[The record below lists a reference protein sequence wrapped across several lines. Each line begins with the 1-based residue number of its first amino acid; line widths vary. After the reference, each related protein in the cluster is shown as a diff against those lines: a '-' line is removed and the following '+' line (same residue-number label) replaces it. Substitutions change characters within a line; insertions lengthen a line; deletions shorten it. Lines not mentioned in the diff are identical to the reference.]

1 MNLGDIVLGLASIAI
16 GYSQIKKGV
25 ASITP
30 KDSTN
35 LGGTSVRKIQKGQY
49 FTLSGAAM
57 GKSAV
62 EGTMKIRGVSNLD
75 ERMAAIS
82 EMAKRGKIEP
92 SVMAW
97 ARAQV
102 TKRCRQGRNGE
113 QWCTPE
119 KDTMAEI
126 AAIYQG
132 MRSDVRYTSD
142 IRGFDTYVNPKHTLA
157 QQAGDCLPGDTL
169 LVTPSGFV
177 RISDIKEGDTIHD
190 GENWVK
196 VTKWWDKGT
205 QNVDSFLLNNGSTLV
220 CTKGHRVFKVGKKN
234 AVSECLAGEL
244 KKEDSLL
251 QPRVFCAGSETV
263 GEDLATILGAYVS
276 EGWFDASKNVFCIA
290 GIPDSKGVR
299 ERVLLAAKRLEL
311 DVHEHPR
318 YLTFRSKDSGLVSGF
333 GIGAAAK
340 TFPTLNY
347 DLATVKTIVGTMEMG
362 DGGWS
367 SNPNPS
373 GQNMVYSTTSD
384 TLALQYRV
392 FCRMLGKSTHM
403 RKLSAEEHQGAGS
416 LPLWRITVRNSHY
429 RRPWAVVKDV
439 TENSACLPTFD
450 IETESGCIYL
460 PESDIIVHNCDDYA
474 SLGVAALN
482 SIGIPARFKVIRT
495 HGSQDWDHI
504 YIQAGTPKDDP
515 TRWVSLDAS
524 VPMQAGWEAP
534 ANMIADMRLYE
545 TE

>member
-1 MNLGDIVLGLASIAI
+1 MSIGDIVLGLASIAI
-16 GYSQIKKGV
+16 GYSQLKKGV
-25 ASITP
+25 AAITP
-30 KDSTN
+30 KDKTN
-35 LGGTSVRKIQKGQY
+35 LGGTSVRRIQKGQY
-49 FTLSGAAM
+49 FTLSGAPLNR
-57 GKSAV
+57 SAA
-62 EGTMKIRGVSNLD
+62 EGTMKIRGVNNLD
-75 ERMAAIS
+75 ERMSAII
-82 EMAKRGKIEP
+82 EMAQRGKIEP

-157 QQAGDCLPGDTL
+157 HQAGDCLPGDTL

-177 RISDIKEGDTIHD
+177 RIADIKEGDTIHD
-190 GENWVK
+190 GDKWVK
-196 VTKWWDKGT
+196 VAKWWDKGV
-205 QNVDSFLLNNGSTLV
+205 QNVDTFLLNNGSALV
-220 CTKGHRVFKVGKKN
+220 CTKGHRVFKVEAG
-234 AVSECLAGEL
+234 VESECLAGSL
-244 KKEDSLL
+244 KKGDSLL
-251 QPRVFCAGSETV
+251 QPRSFCAGTENV
-263 GEDLATILGAYVS
+263 NEELAIILGAYVS
-276 EGWFDASKNVFCIA
+276 EGWVDASKNVFCIA

-299 ERVLLAAKRLEL
+299 ERVLLAAKRLGL

-318 YLTFRSKDSGLVSGF
+318 YLTFRSRDSGLVSGF
-333 GIGAAAK
+333 GVGAAAK
-340 TFPTLNY
+340 TFPTLDY
-347 DLATVKTIVGTMEMG
+347 DLPTVQTVVSTMEMG

-373 GQNMVYSTTSD
+373 GKNMVYSTASD
-384 TLALQYRV
+384 ALALQYRV

-403 RKLSAEEHQGAGS
+403 RKLTAEEHQGAGD
-416 LPLWRITVRNSHY
+416 LPVWRITVRNEHN
-429 RRPWAVVKDV
+429 RRPWAVIKDIA
-439 TENSACLPTFD
+439 ENSACVPTFD
-450 IETESGCIYL
+450 IETESGRIYL
-460 PESDIIVHNCDDYA
+460 PESDVIVHNCDDYA

-482 SIGIPARFKVIRT
+482 SIGIPARYKVIRT

-504 YIQAGTPKDDP
+504 YIQAGVPKDDP
-515 TRWVSLDAS
+515 TRWISLDAS

-534 ANMIADMRLYE
+534 ASMIADSRVYE